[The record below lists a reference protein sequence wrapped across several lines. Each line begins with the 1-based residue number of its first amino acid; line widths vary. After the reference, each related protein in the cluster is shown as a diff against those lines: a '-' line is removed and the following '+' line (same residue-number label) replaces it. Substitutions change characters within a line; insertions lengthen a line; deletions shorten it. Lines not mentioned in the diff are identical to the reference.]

1 MRPLIRMRA
10 YDYDCSAAHGAQ
22 WQELELILRRLL
34 QHGNTHERRERVV
47 YASLRPAE
55 ALCACMRP
63 TKAACFRIWKC
74 ANNRQLIVAG
84 IQRFLRCAYT
94 QNAVCATC
102 IHANSDWR
110 IFCTQERYTCVS
122 CTMMK
127 SVLLRWTPSL
137 NNCSKLKG
145 ECIDVKSG
153 CSTSVGPTLNPQS
166 LS

>member
-10 YDYDCSAAHGAQ
+10 YDYDRSAAHGAQ

-74 ANNRQLIVAG
+74 ANKRQLIVAG
-84 IQRFLRCAYT
+84 IQRFLRWAYT
-94 QNAVCATC
+94 LWHYTARFHVIDT
-102 IHANSDWR
+102 R
-110 IFCTQERYTCVS
+110 KTLRVLRVYTQQWLAYYLLR
-122 CTMMK
+122 
-127 SVLLRWTPSL
+127 SVLIRWMPSL
-137 NNCSKLKG
+137 NNRSKLKG
-145 ECIDVKSG
+145 ECIEVKSG
-153 CSTSVGPTLNPQS
+153 CLHQQGLLLTPS